1 MNKENKSKKVIK
13 ITTIILVILIIL
25 GIALTEGIGNYFV
38 NYAIARSGAGG
49 DRKVSEETKIEIQ
62 GEDKQIIENNRKI
75 AKESSKIW
83 AIVTRIVTRM
93 YHHKNCCIKWR
104 EKYAGTEGIRGK
116 ADERSF

>member
-13 ITTIILVILIIL
+13 ITAIILVILIIL

-62 GEDKQIIENNRKI
+62 GEDEQIVHSNLARVAHSDDDIISIGR
-75 AKESSKIW
+75 SS
-83 AIVTRIVTRM
+83 A
-93 YHHKNCCIKWR
+93 R
-104 EKYAGTEGIRGK
+104 ERAEERVGI
-116 ADERSF
+116 